1 MLSYKG
7 SWAEYTVYIMMLV
20 EALMTKKGMS
30 LVSSVTCY
38 TSLGQTKKEKVGQVD
53 LRAVA
58 GWSMLNG
65 QIAKY
70 GQNGHL
76 WLYAD
81 HMRQTLANGVSL
93 ERAIKM

>member
-58 GWSMLNG
+58 
-65 QIAKY
+65 
-70 GQNGHL
+70 
-76 WLYAD
+76 
-81 HMRQTLANGVSL
+81 
-93 ERAIKM
+93 IKM